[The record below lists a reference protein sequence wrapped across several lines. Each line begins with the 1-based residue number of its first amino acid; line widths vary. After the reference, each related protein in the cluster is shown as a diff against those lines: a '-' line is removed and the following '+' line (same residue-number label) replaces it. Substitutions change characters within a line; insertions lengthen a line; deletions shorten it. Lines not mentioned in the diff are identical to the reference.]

1 MNEDGKELEVIEG
14 LRDLVEIE
22 EDKLGIENGIWISI
36 YLLFVF
42 LK

>member
-22 EDKLGIENGIWISI
+22 EDKLGFENRIWISI

>member
-14 LRDLVEIE
+14 LRNLVEIE
-22 EDKLGIENGIWISI
+22 EDKLGFENGIWISI